1 MGWEVVNLDLPAN
14 QRYNDLASKK
24 TKQVR
29 FTDRQN
35 SAEQIMFIYSWVLSG
50 TRVLH
55 PRNLGEK
62 LINPVTAAHQESFCS
77 ALVRAPSRY
86 LVHHVPCSCHISPL
100 LSSFYVQNCLKLPV
114 VSLLLS
120 IMIVVASIASS

>member
-29 FTDRQN
+29 FTDKQN
-35 SAEQIMFIYSWVLSG
+35 SAEQIMFIYSQVFSV
-50 TRVLH
+50 TRVLQ

-62 LINPVTAAHQESFCS
+62 LNNP
-77 ALVRAPSRY
+77 LKWPS
-86 LVHHVPCSCHISPL
+86 SSPRVFL
-100 LSSFYVQNCLKLPV
+100 
-114 VSLLLS
+114 
-120 IMIVVASIASS
+120 